1 MNTSGRIGEHRSLAV
16 FAILALLVLV
26 LPLLMGNR
34 TAETLALS
42 GLVLVS
48 GALLLAVAGWL
59 IPIPGH
65 RMPPLPA
72 SWQVFA
78 LVITAMVVLQILPV
92 PLLARM
98 FGAYPEALWSGE
110 LVPGQWSPEPER
122 NVARLG
128 DVHRAGG
135 GRLGRGIPAHRTPRA
150 AVAGHRHRGA
160 VPGAVR
166 IDLARRK
173 QRDDLRHLGA
183 QHARFCPRQLFQP
196 QPVRR
201 LPGAD
206 LADDGGD
213 LVASLDA
220 GHQAPAVRA
229 AGGRKRDLRR
239 HRRCRAARF
248 SVAPGQCRRCRRH
261 AGALVLWTRYRSRL
275 SRVAIWPIYLTA
287 FGALIAATWYGL
299 TPLAERLAVT
309 SVEEGRF
316 EVYALMLSE
325 LKPQWWLTGVGLGGF
340 EAVFRQVQPADMSGW
355 YDYAHNDLLQW
366 LLEMGIIGAA
376 LLGAVGVALWRHA
389 RLARETIPL
398 YAGLTAQALVALGD
412 FSWHIPATQVVLAVY
427 LGVLLKPNDPPDDQ
441 RTRRKPRET
450 RDQISGQEVK
460 LTPV

>member
-48 GALLLAVAGWL
+48 GALLLAVAGWIL
-59 IPIPGH
+59 PFPGH

-110 LVPGQWSPEPER
+110 LVPGQWSPDPNATLR
-122 NVARLG
+122 AWATFVAL
-128 DVHRAGG
+128 
-135 GRLGRGIPAHRTPRA
+135 A
-150 AVAGHRHRGA
+150 AVAWGAASLRTQHRGLLWLVIVIA
-160 VPGAVR
+160 A
-166 IDLARRK
+166 
-173 QRDDLRHLGA
+173 
-183 QHARFCPRQLFQP
+183 LFQALYGLISHAANSETIFGIWARNTP
-196 QPVRR
+196 DFVHGSFSNRNLFAGYLALTWPMTVAIWWRHSTPGIKR
-201 LPGAD
+201 LPFELRVAGSVICGAIVGAA
-206 LADDGGD
+206 LLGS
-213 LVASLDA
+213 ASRL
-220 GHQAPAVRA
+220 GSA
-229 AGGRKRDLRR
+229 AGVGGML
-239 HRRCRAARF
+239 A
-248 SVAPGQCRRCRRH
+248 
-261 AGALVLWTRYRSRL
+261 ALVLWTRYRSRL

-340 EAVFRQVQPADMSGW
+340 EAVFRQIQPADMSGW

-366 LLEMGIIGAA
+366 LLEMGVIGAA
-376 LLGAVGVALWRHA
+376 LLVAVGVSLWRQA

-441 RTRRKPRET
+441 RTRRKARET